1 MEVRATADGFYG
13 GARRRAGQTFTV
25 PAGETANWFEP
36 TNPEDAAKPKAKA
49 AAKPKAK
56 ADKAP
61 AATDTPPAGDTPPAD
76 DSAADD
82 LA

>member
-36 TNPEDAAKPKAKA
+36 TNPDDVAKAPAKAKA
-49 AAKPKAK
+49 LAKAK
-56 ADKAP
+56 AKGTAP
-61 AATDTPPAGDTPPAD
+61 AASDAPPAD
-76 DSAADD
+76 DDAADD

>member
-1 MEVRATADGFYG
+1 MEVRAIADGFYG

-36 TNPEDAAKPKAKA
+36 TNPDDVVQSKPKAKA
-49 AAKPKAK
+49 PAKAKAK
-56 ADKAP
+56 ADVK
-61 AATDTPPAGDTPPAD
+61 PPADDSTPPAD
-76 DSAADD
+76 DAADD

>member
-1 MEVRATADGFYG
+1 MEVRATSDGFYG
-13 GARRRAGQTFTV
+13 GNRRRAGQTFDV
-25 PAGETANWFEP
+25 PAGESANWFEP
-36 TNPEDAAKPKAKA
+36 TNPDDAAKPKAKA

-56 ADKAP
+56 AP
-61 AATDTPPAGDTPPAD
+61 AKVKEEAPPAD